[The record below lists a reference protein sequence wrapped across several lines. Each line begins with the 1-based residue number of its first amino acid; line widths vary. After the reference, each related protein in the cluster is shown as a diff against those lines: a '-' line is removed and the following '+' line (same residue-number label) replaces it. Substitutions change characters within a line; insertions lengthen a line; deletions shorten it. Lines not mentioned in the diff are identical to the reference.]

1 MTRKAA
7 MYLRISLDID
17 GRGAGVQRQRE
28 DCKALIEKNGW
39 ELVDEY
45 VDNSVSASKDNVTRP
60 EYNRMENDYDA
71 GLFDTIV
78 CYHMDRLT
86 RRPIQMEQWI
96 NRAEKEGLVVATCTG
111 DYDLRDEDGRT
122 MARIVGALAR
132 GEIERKSA
140 RQKRAVL
147 QKAQKGG
154 RPSGAAPYGYDNEY
168 KIVEDRAET
177 VRGIYRAIQAGVSMA
192 DIVRALNGEAG
203 RDEEVP
209 WLSPCTS
216 PGVLLWQ
223 QRNEKRVERG
233 MELLQKPKETKW
245 THHMVLRI
253 GSNPTYAGY
262 RVHIPEDAKK
272 KREHRGAG
280 SETAPGRRMH
290 IVRDSD
296 GELVTGFWEP
306 IVDKNLWWSVSE
318 ILCDPRRDKRKHN
331 RSGKAGLGSG
341 LYICGECGY
350 HMTTLGLRY
359 RCRQCGISRTREPI
373 DRLVCSVVD
382 KILSRE
388 DVVEEL
394 VSRKEPTE
402 ESKVIEQQIKDLQ
415 ARIKNAESDFDDDLI
430 TARDLKRKRDKA
442 QATIDDLRRD
452 QVKMLPEATQSVLT
466 GMQDPAAGFRD
477 SSLVTRR
484 AIIDA
489 LMEVRLYK
497 AKVGRKQFDP
507 KTVEIEWKVD
517 A

>member
-1 MTRKAA
+1 M
-7 MYLRISLDID
+7 
-17 GRGAGVQRQRE
+17 
-28 DCKALIEKNGW
+28 ALIERKGW
-39 ELVDEY
+39 ELVGEY
-45 VDNSVSASKDNVTRP
+45 VDNSVSASKDNVERP
-60 EYNRMENDYDA
+60 EYNRMKADYDV

-78 CYHMDRLT
+78 CYHIDRFTRQLIQLEEWVQRARKSGLT
-86 RRPIQMEQWI
+86 I
-96 NRAEKEGLVVATCTG
+96 ATCSG
-111 DYDLRDEDGRT
+111 EYDLSDDSGRA
-122 MARIVGALAR
+122 MARFQGVIAS
-132 GEIERKSA
+132 GEVERKA
-140 RQKRAVL
+140 ERQKRAVL

-154 RPSGAAPYGYDNEY
+154 RPSGAAPYGYDNRY

-216 PGVLLWQ
+216 PGVLIWQ

-233 MELLQKPKETKW
+233 MELLPKPKGTKW
-245 THHMVLRI
+245 THHMVLRV

-262 RVHIPEDAKK
+262 RVHMPEDAKK
-272 KREHRGAG
+272 TREHRGAG

-290 IVRDSD
+290 IVRDAE

-306 IVDKNLWWSVSE
+306 IVDKSLWWSVSE
-318 ILCDPRRDKRKHN
+318 ILCDPKRDKRKHN

-341 LYICGECGY
+341 LYICGECGH

-373 DRLVCSVVD
+373 DRLVCTVVD

-388 DVVEEL
+388 DVVEAL
-394 VSRKEPTE
+394 VARKEPTE
-402 ESKVIEQQIKDLQ
+402 ESKVIERQIKDLE
-415 ARIKNAESDFDDDLI
+415 ARIKNAESDFDEDLI

-442 QATIDDLRRD
+442 QAAIDDLRRK

-477 SSLVTRR
+477 SSIVTKR